1 MDDYKYKRSAIE
13 NLQARA
19 KWIDNYELA
28 CKDRDDLTNLYSGKY
43 AEAKILRLQVEKA
56 IRVIEQF
63 LVIAKLPL
71 TANMEKFVEPLEEF
85 VVEAKAELNLWE
97 DKK

>member
-1 MDDYKYKRSAIE
+1 MSQCERKRAES
-13 NLQARA
+13 LQARTG
-19 KWIDNYELA
+19 WFHNYELM
-28 CKDRDDLTNLYSGKY
+28 CKEADHLMSLYGQKY

-63 LVIAKLPL
+63 LDIAKLPL

-85 VVEAKAELNLWE
+85 VVEAKAELKLWE

>member
-1 MDDYKYKRSAIE
+1 MSQCKHNPIE
-13 NLQARA
+13 SLQARA
-19 KWIDNYELA
+19 KWIDNYEAA
-28 CKDRDDLTNLYSGKY
+28 CKDRDHLVSICNRKEI
-43 AEAKILRLQVEKA
+43 EAKILRLQVEKA

-63 LVIAKLPL
+63 LDLAKLPL

-85 VVEAKAELNLWE
+85 VVEAKAELKLWE

>member
-1 MDDYKYKRSAIE
+1 MSDNKR
-13 NLQARA
+13 N
-19 KWIDNYELA
+19 
-28 CKDRDDLTNLYSGKY
+28 CKECEHLMSLYSAKY

-56 IRVIEQF
+56 VRVIEEF
-63 LVIAKLPL
+63 LDIAKLPL

-85 VVEAKAELNLWE
+85 VVEAKAELKLWE